1 MGGTWIKM
9 LGEGTAG
16 RYCLSRELG
25 PARKETQRQV
35 CNCVFT
41 VLCKTFILASQGCC
55 NKVLQTGWLKIVK
68 FILSQFQGLEVKA
81 KDWQDWFLLE
91 TLRKKSLLLS

>member
-1 MGGTWIKM
+1 M
-9 LGEGTAG
+9 LGEGTAD

-68 FILSQFQGLEVKA
+68 FILSQFQGLEV
-81 KDWQDWFLLE
+81 
-91 TLRKKSLLLS
+91 